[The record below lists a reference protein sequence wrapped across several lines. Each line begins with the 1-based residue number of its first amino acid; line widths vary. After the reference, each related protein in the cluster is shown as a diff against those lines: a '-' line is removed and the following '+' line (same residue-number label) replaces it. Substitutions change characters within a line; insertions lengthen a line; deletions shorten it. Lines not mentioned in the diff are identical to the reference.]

1 MNKSLPDKWVRKA
14 VFDAINNI
22 VVDTL
27 TIPCFD
33 SEVPEGLE
41 VDHYVLMTTQTN
53 TVDKSN
59 KCEYWYESSILLD
72 IVTSYSGVGNP
83 GSRLLADN
91 IADAVRSATDVLT
104 LDAGSGLVVLRQ
116 TQSFPNDVVT
126 KTSVENIFRKFI
138 RIELT
143 IN

>member
-14 VFDAINNI
+14 VFDAINDI

-104 LDAGSGLVVLRQ
+104 LDAGSGLVILRQ

>member
-104 LDAGSGLVVLRQ
+104 LDAASGLVVLRQ

>member
-1 MNKSLPDKWVRKA
+1 MNKTLPDKFVRKA
-14 VFDAINNI
+14 VFDAINDI

-91 IADAVRSATDVLT
+91 ISDAVRSATDVLT
-104 LDAGSGLVVLRQ
+104 LDVSSGLVVLRQ

>member
-1 MNKSLPDKWVRKA
+1 MNKTLPDKWVRKA
-14 VFDAINNI
+14 VFDAINNV

-27 TIPCFD
+27 AIPCFD

-59 KCEYWYESSILLD
+59 KCEYWWESSILLD
-72 IVTSYSGVGNP
+72 IVTSYGGVGNP

-104 LDAGSGLVVLRQ
+104 LDGASGLTILRQ

>member
-14 VFDAINNI
+14 VFDAINDI

-72 IVTSYSGVGNP
+72 VVTSYSGVGNP

-104 LDAGSGLVVLRQ
+104 LDVASGLVVLRQ

>member
-104 LDAGSGLVVLRQ
+104 LDVASGLVVLRQ

>member
-14 VFDAINNI
+14 VFDAINDI

>member
-1 MNKSLPDKWVRKA
+1 MNKTLPDKFVRKA

-72 IVTSYSGVGNP
+72 IVTSYTGVGNP

-104 LDAGSGLVVLRQ
+104 LDVASGLVVLRQ

>member
-1 MNKSLPDKWVRKA
+1 MNKTLPDKFVRKA
-14 VFDAINNI
+14 VFDAINDI

-116 TQSFPNDVVT
+116 AQSFPNDVVT

>member
-14 VFDAINNI
+14 VFDAINDI

-104 LDAGSGLVVLRQ
+104 LDAASGLVVLRQ

>member
-1 MNKSLPDKWVRKA
+1 MNKTLPDKFVRKA
-14 VFDAINNI
+14 VFDAINDI

-72 IVTSYSGVGNP
+72 IVTSYTGVGNP

-104 LDAGSGLVVLRQ
+104 LDVASGLVVLRQ

>member
-72 IVTSYSGVGNP
+72 IVTSYTGVGNP

-104 LDAGSGLVVLRQ
+104 LDVASGLVVLRQ

>member
-14 VFDAINNI
+14 VFDAINDI
-22 VVDTL
+22 IVDTL

-33 SEVPEGLE
+33 SEVPKGLE

-104 LDAGSGLVVLRQ
+104 LDAGSGLVILRQ

>member
-1 MNKSLPDKWVRKA
+1 MNKTLPDKFVRKA

-104 LDAGSGLVVLRQ
+104 LDVASGLVVLRQ

>member
-1 MNKSLPDKWVRKA
+1 MNKTLPDKFVRKA

>member
-1 MNKSLPDKWVRKA
+1 MNKTLPDKFVRKA
-14 VFDAINNI
+14 VFDAINDI

>member
-1 MNKSLPDKWVRKA
+1 MNKTLPDKWVRKA
-14 VFDAINNI
+14 VFDAINN
-22 VVDTL
+22 VVVNTL
-27 TIPCFD
+27 AIPCFD

-59 KCEYWYESSILLD
+59 KCEYWWESSILLD
-72 IVTSYSGVGNP
+72 IVTSYGGVGNP

-104 LDAGSGLVVLRQ
+104 LDGASGLTILRQ

>member
-1 MNKSLPDKWVRKA
+1 MNKTLPDKFVRKA
-14 VFDAINNI
+14 VFDAINDI

-104 LDAGSGLVVLRQ
+104 LDVSSGLVVLRQ

>member
-14 VFDAINNI
+14 VFNAINDI

-104 LDAGSGLVVLRQ
+104 LDVGSGLVVLRQ

>member
-91 IADAVRSATDVLT
+91 IADAVRSATDVLV

>member
-1 MNKSLPDKWVRKA
+1 MNKTLPDKFVRKA
-14 VFDAINNI
+14 VFDAINNV

-27 TIPCFD
+27 AIPCFD

-59 KCEYWYESSILLD
+59 KCEYWWESSILLD
-72 IVTSYSGVGNP
+72 IVTSYGGVGNP

-104 LDAGSGLVVLRQ
+104 LDGASGLTILRQ

>member
-1 MNKSLPDKWVRKA
+1 MNKSLPDKFVRKA
-14 VFDAINNI
+14 VFDAINDI

>member
-14 VFDAINNI
+14 VFDAINDI

-104 LDAGSGLVVLRQ
+104 LDVASGLVVLRQ